1 MEFTTKSLTEKTS
14 FQKQTDA
21 TILLE
26 GIISKKGRIFKTWRE
41 RHLVLYSNG
50 DLCYYTSSKKKTRKG
65 YVQITPNVDIKKA
78 KRKGKFYLHLC

>member
-1 MEFTTKSLTEKTS
+1 MEFTPKSLTEKTS
-14 FQKQTDA
+14 FKKQADA

-50 DLCYYTSSKKKTRKG
+50 DLCYYTSSKKKTRE
-65 YVQITPNVDIKKA
+65 
-78 KRKGKFYLHLC
+78 KRLQV

>member
-14 FQKQTDA
+14 FKKQTDA

-41 RHLVLYSNG
+41 RHLVLY
-50 DLCYYTSSKKKTRKG
+50 
-65 YVQITPNVDIKKA
+65 
-78 KRKGKFYLHLC
+78 